1 MLMLPWVS
9 RSLYERVQW
18 ELARVLSTHTPTL
31 AYDNV
36 KEERDWLRT
45 ELAKLQDHTLRMERL
60 QAGAPELPPEK
71 RKPAPELTQRI
82 MDAIK
87 LWGDS
92 SIREHLEHKALRA
105 LARGVTEEKILE
117 MLEAE
122 EGEE

>member
-1 MLMLPWVS
+1 MLPWVS
-9 RSLYERVQW
+9 RSAYEATRD
-18 ELARVLSTHTPTL
+18 ELHRVLSTHVPAI
-31 AYDNV
+31 AYTDV

-45 ELAKLQDHTLRMERL
+45 ELAKLQDHTLRMERI

-117 MLEAE
+117 MLEADEE
-122 EGEE
+122 EGE

>member
-1 MLMLPWVS
+1 MLPWVS
-9 RSLYERVQW
+9 RTLYERVQW
-18 ELARVLSTHTPTL
+18 ELARVLATHTPTI
-31 AYDNV
+31 AYDDV

-45 ELAKLQDHTLRMERL
+45 ELAKLQDHTLRMERI
-60 QAGAPELPPEK
+60 QAGAPELQPEK

-117 MLEAE
+117 MLEADE
-122 EGEE
+122 EGE